1 MMNKENNENLHGT
14 PEGEKKKKSS
24 TMRLMIGLPIL
35 LTPVWYMAYLSWQ
48 SNVVDQDHQVPV
60 VCTVTGAEQYTS
72 SGAGKAY
79 SSSRDYIA
87 FDTEECRTILLPIS
101 SDDDGQGMADGVQ
114 VGRKY
119 EFMMGRSQ
127 VGVKSGAREV
137 FSYRGPV
144 D

>member
-1 MMNKENNENLHGT
+1 MNKENSENLHSA

-24 TMRLMIGLPIL
+24 TIRLMIGLPIL

-60 VCTVTGAEQYTS
+60 VCTVTGAAQYTS
-72 SGAGKAY
+72 SGAGKSH
-79 SSSRDYIA
+79 SSSQDYVSFA
-87 FDTEECRTILLPIS
+87 TEECRKIHLPIS
-101 SDDDGQGMADGVQ
+101 SDEEAQSIIDSVQ

-127 VGVKSGAREV
+127 VGVKSGARRV